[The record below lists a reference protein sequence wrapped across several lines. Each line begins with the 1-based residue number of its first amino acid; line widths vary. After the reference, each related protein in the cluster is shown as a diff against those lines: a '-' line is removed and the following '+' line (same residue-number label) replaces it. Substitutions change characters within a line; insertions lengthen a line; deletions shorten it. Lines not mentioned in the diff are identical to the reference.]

1 MSCLVCLKHYVSQL
15 PKLAS
20 RMKKQKKRFVLAEAT
35 MDEVNK
41 QLKINTFTI
50 VILIGML
57 VLNASQFLRDYSL
70 VYGILIA
77 IMLFL
82 LFIMAKSRTLLT
94 LQKQALMR

>member
-1 MSCLVCLKHYVSQL
+1 
-15 PKLAS
+15 
-20 RMKKQKKRFVLAEAT
+20 MKTQKRKFVLAEASL
-35 MDEVNK
+35 DESNK

-94 LQKQALMR
+94 LQKQTLIR

>member
-1 MSCLVCLKHYVSQL
+1 
-15 PKLAS
+15 
-20 RMKKQKKRFVLAEAT
+20 MKKQKRKFVLAEASL
-35 MDEVNK
+35 DEINK

-70 VYGILIA
+70 VYGTLIA

-94 LQKQALMR
+94 LQKQTLIR

>member
-1 MSCLVCLKHYVSQL
+1 
-15 PKLAS
+15 
-20 RMKKQKKRFVLAEAT
+20 MKKQKRKFILAEASV
-35 MDEVNK
+35 DEINK
-41 QLKINTFTI
+41 QLKINTFVV

-57 VLNASQFLRDYSL
+57 ILNATQFMRDYSL
-70 VYGILIA
+70 LYGALIA

>member
-1 MSCLVCLKHYVSQL
+1 
-15 PKLAS
+15 
-20 RMKKQKKRFVLAEAT
+20 MKKQKRKFVLAEASV
-35 MDEVNK
+35 DEINK
-41 QLKINTFTI
+41 QLKINTFVV

-57 VLNASQFLRDYSL
+57 ILNATQLMRDYSL
-70 VYGILIA
+70 LYGALIA

>member
-1 MSCLVCLKHYVSQL
+1 
-15 PKLAS
+15 
-20 RMKKQKKRFVLAEAT
+20 MKKQKRKFVLVEASV
-35 MDEVNK
+35 DEINK
-41 QLKINTFTI
+41 QLKINTFVV

-57 VLNASQFLRDYSL
+57 ILNATQFMRDYSL
-70 VYGILIA
+70 LYGALIA

>member
-1 MSCLVCLKHYVSQL
+1 
-15 PKLAS
+15 
-20 RMKKQKKRFVLAEAT
+20 MKKQKRKFVLAEAT

-70 VYGILIA
+70 VYGVLIA

-94 LQKQALMR
+94 LKKQALMR